1 MATPLQPATPA
12 GSPPPRDMD
21 RFDNR
26 LRFEWADPEQRVLLY
41 SWAFAIAVAI
51 VWLIIVG
58 LHKMLPPTINDEGV
72 VITLA
77 PPPAT
82 TVPTPP
88 PVVPSKGTAE
98 TVPAPGPTK
107 AP

>member
-1 MATPLQPATPA
+1 MATPLRPATPA

-41 SWAFAIAVAI
+41 SWAFAIGLAI

-58 LHKMLPPTINDEGV
+58 LHKMIPPTVNDEGV

-77 PPPAT
+77 PPQPT
-82 TVPTPP
+82 TTPTVTPVPQR
-88 PVVPSKGTAE
+88 GAAE
-98 TVPAPGPTK
+98 TVPAPGDTK
-107 AP
+107 